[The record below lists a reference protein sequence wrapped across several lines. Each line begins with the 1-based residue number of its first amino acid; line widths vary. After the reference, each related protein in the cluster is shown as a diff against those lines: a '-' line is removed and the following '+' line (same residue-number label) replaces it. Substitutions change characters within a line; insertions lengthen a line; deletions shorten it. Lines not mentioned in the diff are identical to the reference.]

1 MEEALMCKRRY
12 NLKNALGLGGFAT
25 VTGLAFFS
33 TSMAN
38 VFTSE
43 VEILP
48 LKEAN
53 WAGCL

>member
-1 MEEALMCKRRY
+1 MEEALVCKRGY
-12 NLKNALGLGGFAT
+12 NLNNALGLGGFAT

-43 VEILP
+43 VESLP
-48 LKEAN
+48 LKEGNYAC
-53 WAGCL
+53 CL

>member
-1 MEEALMCKRRY
+1 MCKRGY
-12 NLKNALGLGGFAT
+12 NLNNALGLGGFAT

-43 VEILP
+43 VESLP
-48 LKEAN
+48 LKEGNYAC
-53 WAGCL
+53 CL